1 MFPITSRYYQIQ
13 TAQLETQDGRTIAYL
28 KRRFVPPA
36 ERFALLQEH
45 TVTEGERLD
54 LIAAQYLGDP
64 ERFWQIADAN
74 NAIRPAELTEE
85 TGRRLR
91 ITLPEGIPGTPGA

>member
-13 TAQLETQDGRTIAYL
+13 TAQLETPDGRTIAYL

-85 TGRRLR
+85 AGRRLR

>member
-1 MFPITSRYYQIQ
+1 MFPITSRYYQIE
-13 TAQLETQDGRTIAYL
+13 TAQLETPDGRTIAYL
-28 KRRFVPPA
+28 KRRLVPPA

-74 NAIRPAELTEE
+74 NAICPAELTEE
-85 TGRRLR
+85 TGRRVR